1 MRVLRNGLV
10 FIDGAL
16 RRLDVG
22 FGDGRIVAIA
32 EELEGGDVLDC
43 SGLAILPGMID
54 VHVHFRDFSQGYKE
68 DWESG
73 GRAAVKGGV
82 TFVLEMPNTDPPTL
96 TPAAARGKRALAER
110 SLVDFGLY
118 GGLSADNLDLI
129 PELAREVQAFKLYL
143 GRTTGGLEVADFKV
157 LKRIFREVAAT
168 GKVLAVHAQRG
179 RPEDEARDLEQV
191 IDWAVN
197 YGFKLHLAH
206 VTTQAGALVVE
217 QAKRDLELTAET
229 CPHYLFLTEKDL
241 ACEGAWLKVSPPLA
255 TEEDRGF
262 LWEALQEGLIDMIAS
277 DHAPHLPEEKERDFL
292 EAPAG
297 LPGVETTL
305 PLMLDAVNRGKLSLA
320 RLVELFSTNP
330 ARRFGLEGR
339 GRIELGYRADFTIVD
354 LNLWGHVDEDELAT
368 KCGWSPFAGYE
379 LKGWPVMTI
388 VNGELVYHHPQLGV
402 PAEWGHFEEGFLRR

>member
-1 MRVLRNGLV
+1 MAFV
-10 FIDGAL
+10 DGAL
-16 RRLDVG
+16 RRLDIG
-22 FGDGRIVAIA
+22 FEDGRIVAID
-32 EELEGGDVLDC
+32 EELEGGDALDC

-54 VHVHFRDFSQGYKE
+54 VHVHFRDFAQDYKE

-73 GRAAVKGGV
+73 GRAAVRGGV
-82 TFVLEMPNTDPPTL
+82 TFVLEMPNTEPPTL
-96 TPAAARGKRALAER
+96 TPEAARQKRELAER
-110 SLVDFGLY
+110 SLVGFGLY
-118 GGLSADNLDLI
+118 GGLSAENVDLI
-129 PELAREVQAFKLYL
+129 PELAQEVQAFKLYL

-179 RPEDEARDLEQV
+179 GPEEEVRDLERV

-206 VTTQAGALVVE
+206 VTTRAGALLIE

-229 CPHYLFLTEKDL
+229 CPHYLFLTEEDL
-241 ACEGAWLKVSPPLA
+241 AREGAWLKVSPPLA

-262 LWEALQEGLIDMIAS
+262 LWEALQEGLIDILAS
-277 DHAPHLPEEKERDFL
+277 DHAPHLPEEKEREFL

-305 PLMLDAVNRGKLSLA
+305 PLLLDAVNRGKLPLA
-320 RLVELFSTNP
+320 RLVELFAANP
-330 ARRFGLEGR
+330 ARRFGLQDR

-354 LNLWGHVDEDELAT
+354 LDLRERVEEDELAT

-379 LKGWPVMTI
+379 LQGWPVMTI
-388 VNGELVYHHPQLGV
+388 VDGELVYHHPQLGV